1 MAGLIRSVA
10 AAALLLSMTGF
21 GFAANKVIIILDAS
35 GSMWAQIDGKPK
47 LEIARE
53 SLRTVLQSVPADDEI
68 GFMAYG
74 HRTKGSCD
82 DIELIVPPQ
91 AGSASAISAA
101 ADSMKF
107 LGKTPLTAAV
117 KQAAE
122 ALKYTEDKATVV
134 LITDGLE
141 TCGGDPCA
149 LGKELKESGVDFTA
163 DVVGFGLTADE
174 GKQIACL
181 AENTGGKYIQASDEK
196 ALQQALVETVAAPAP
211 APAPAPEPAP
221 APAPKAAEVDYNL
234 IPQAF
239 LKEGGEAPKSD
250 VYYEIFKDDAKGT
263 GGEHVDYGYNAV
275 KFHIAAG
282 NYIVVATSGAARAE
296 QKVSLTADK
305 ATELTL
311 NLNAAEISIHAR
323 PAPGAEIDRGA
334 QISIAYPGGTSDANY
349 GEVKF
354 VVPTGETKVTVK
366 LGAGEASETMQL
378 VAGQVVD
385 KDMIVGVGKA
395 KANAFYTQGGEKA
408 ETDVGW
414 KVYKA
419 TKKLDGT
426 RDQVTYAYGPDS
438 QFDLPPGDY
447 VMGVDVQAVSTE
459 QPFSVTVGQMTDV
472 NLTLNAG
479 VLSVDAPGAD
489 GFKIFEA
496 KKNIQGE
503 RKQVTYAYG
512 EKMQTTLAAGDYVL
526 VTNFTS
532 DKADK
537 ETPFTIKAGER
548 NELAV
553 Q

>member
-10 AAALLLSMTGF
+10 AALLLLSMTSF

-53 SLRTVLQSVPADDEI
+53 SLRTVLRSVPADDEI

-91 AGSASAISAA
+91 AGSASAISSA

-174 GKQIACL
+174 GRQIACL

-196 ALQQALVETVAAPAP
+196 ALQEALVETVAAPAP
-211 APAPAPEPAP
+211 TPEPAPAPAPEPAKP
-221 APAPKAAEVDYNL
+221 EFNFMPSVVLAEGDDPITDGNVWEVYKA
-234 IPQAF
+234 
-239 LKEGGEAPKSD
+239 KSD
-250 VYYEIFKDDAKGT
+250 GTRGKSVTTEYGAYKGNLEP
-263 GGEHVDYGYNAV
+263 GDYV
-275 KFHIAAG
+275 
-282 NYIVVATSGAARAE
+282 VVATDGQAKAE
-296 QKVSLTADK
+296 QKIKIEAGQAYQPLFI
-305 ATELTL
+305 
-311 NLNAAEISIHAR
+311 LNAGKLILHPR
-323 PAPGAEIDRGA
+323 PSPGADIAGGA
-334 QISIAYPGGTSDANY
+334 ILEFAYPGDHTTTY
-349 GEVKF
+349 GDTKVIL
-354 VVPTGETKVTVK
+354 PAGEEKVTVTI
-366 LGAGEASETMQL
+366 GSGTITETIQL
-378 VAGQVVD
+378 AAGQTIE

-408 ETDVGW
+408 GADVSW

-419 TKKLDGT
+419 AKKLDGT

-472 NLTLNAG
+472 NVTLNAG
-479 VLSVDAPGAD
+479 VVAVEAPGAD

-503 RKQVTYAYG
+503 RKQATYAYG

-526 VTNFTS
+526 VTNFTT

-548 NELAV
+548 NELTV